1 MLVLATVMFWIGKG
15 QTPSPDT
22 YINEVATWKKTA
34 EAASQE
40 LELAQA
46 KMKEMQRIN
55 AKLDSTKVTLTVRS
69 EKLKSK
75 IDATQQKLDITR
87 DSLKALGADTSYREL
102 WDLSEGYRHNADS
115 LRVVVAV
122 TEEIVVNREVKI
134 ANLEDN
140 LKKISEKA
148 DSLQKRLLE
157 APTPPKPTKL
167 LWVIPAP
174 NRVTSFL
181 IGAVGGTIAAIA
193 VMK

>member
-55 AKLDSTKVTLTVRS
+55 AKLDSTKEVLVVKS

-75 IDATQQKLDITR
+75 IDLTQQKLDITR
-87 DSLKALGADTSYREL
+87 DSLKALGADTSYQEL

-140 LKKISEKA
+140 LKSISEKA

-157 APTPPKPTKL
+157 VPTPPKPTKL